1 MSAEIFMT
9 QKGYDKLRA
18 EVEHMEFVEMPVI
31 LDRIATARAEGDLSE
46 NAEYHGA
53 RESQGLLQAKINE
66 LKYKLSMARIVDP
79 STLPKDEVCFG
90 CTVRVYDMEYD
101 DEDTYTLVGA
111 GEEDSTNGKILV
123 SSPLAMGL
131 IGKKV
136 GEIAEIQVP
145 AGLLRLKI
153 MEITRED
160 D

>member
-1 MSAEIFMT
+1 MSADIFMT

-53 RESQGLLQAKINE
+53 RESQGLLQAKIND
-66 LKYKLSMARIVDP
+66 LKYKLSMARIVDV

-90 CTVRVYDMEYD
+90 CTVRVYDMDYD
-101 DEDTYTLVGA
+101 EEDTYTLVGA
-111 GEEDSTNGKILV
+111 GEEDSFNGKILV

-136 GEIAEIQVP
+136 GEVAEIEVP

>member
-18 EVEHMEFVEMPVI
+18 QVEHMEFVEMPVI

-66 LKYKLSMARIVDP
+66 LKYKLSMATIVDP

-90 CTVRVYDMEYD
+90 CTVRVYDMDYD
-101 DEDTYTLVGA
+101 EEDTYTLVGA

-136 GEIAEIQVP
+136 GEVAEIQVP
-145 AGLLRLKI
+145 AGLLRMKI